1 MAEQAPAKGV
11 PGGVRPPAGTDRQ
24 WEEVVRQYRTPLR
37 RFFAS
42 RTDNP
47 SDVDDLVQKVFVRMI
62 QRTESEPIERLQQ
75 YLFQV
80 AASVLYDERKRARL
94 RFEREHVSYDEAEH
108 AVAEEGTPERILV
121 GQELA
126 ARINSA
132 LRQLPA
138 RTRDVYFMRAMRRLK
153 FDDIAGRLDISA
165 RAAKEHMAK
174 ALRHLARALNE
185 HNGEHTVE
193 PDGDDRS

>member
-11 PGGVRPPAGTDRQ
+11 SGGASPPFGADHR
-24 WEEVVRQYRTPLR
+24 WEDVVRQYRTPLR

-62 QRTESEPIERLQQ
+62 QRTESEPIERVQQ

-80 AASVLYDERKRARL
+80 AASVLYDERKRAKL
-94 RFEREHVSYDEAEH
+94 RFERDHVSYDEAEH
-108 AVAEEGTPERILV
+108 AVAEEGTPEHILA

-126 ARINSA
+126 ARIACA
-132 LRQLPA
+132 LRQLPS
-138 RTRDVYFMRAMRRLK
+138 RTRDVYFLRAMRRLK
-153 FDDIAGRLDISA
+153 FNDIALRLDISS

-174 ALRHLARALNE
+174 ALRHLAQALNE
-185 HNGEHTVE
+185 HNGQHAVDT
-193 PDGDDRS
+193 DGDERD